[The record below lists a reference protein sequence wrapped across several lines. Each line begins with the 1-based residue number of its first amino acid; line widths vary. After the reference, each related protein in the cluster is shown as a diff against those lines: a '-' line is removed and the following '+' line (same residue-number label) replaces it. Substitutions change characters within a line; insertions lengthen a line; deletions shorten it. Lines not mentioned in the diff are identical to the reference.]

1 MWKIRGHISF
11 LRLIATFNEMC
22 FGHFCQSHVRIT
34 IDCQCDVMTT
44 LRDFYERGQKKERV
58 EKVKPTLH
66 FITSWKRPKKQ
77 RSAESSFNFGQ
88 SFLLFAR
95 SFIVWYLPRE
105 TKNLFTLFNTEDRL
119 LGFFL
124 PKGPSHI
131 CLQRDG
137 GKVLNYQY
145 HYCHYY
151 HYYNYCCNYFSS
163 SFQLLLM
170 LILNIIIVT
179 MVNQR
184 DEGTALNY

>member
-22 FGHFCQSHVRIT
+22 FGNFCQSHVRIT

-95 SFIVWYLPRE
+95 SFRVWYLPRE

-145 HYCHYY
+145 V
-151 HYYNYCCNYFSS
+151 SLLS
-163 SFQLLLM
+163 LLSLLQLLLQ
-170 LILNIIIVT
+170 LFFIFIF
-179 MVNQR
+179 
-184 DEGTALNY
+184 NYYLYYY